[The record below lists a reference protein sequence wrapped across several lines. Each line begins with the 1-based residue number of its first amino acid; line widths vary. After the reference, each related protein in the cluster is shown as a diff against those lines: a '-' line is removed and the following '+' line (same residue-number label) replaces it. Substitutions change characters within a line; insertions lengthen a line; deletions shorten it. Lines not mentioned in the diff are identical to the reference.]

1 MYNLGLNE
9 LKTVEGGAIKA
20 GAVAAIIAG
29 VGVFI
34 IGVVDGFLRPLKT
47 LKRK

>member
-1 MYNLGLNE
+1 MNNLQISE
-9 LKTVEGGAIKA
+9 LKAIEGGAIKV
-20 GAVAAIIAG
+20 GIAAILAG